1 MQVRLIFWFTKK
13 CGFPPSFPKQGVKEE
28 PAKPKEVTSAG
39 KAGWLKKSSGRF
51 LSSYKDRY
59 IQLDRT
65 VIAVYENEELT
76 TCLEKLDL
84 VNYDTCHELKSAFKK
99 KHRLVLIRSPKCAN
113 KVQDVKLQAQTPE
126 EKEAWIKAL
135 SEGINKAKNTVF
147 DEVKVDESCSLE
159 HVTLNRPKGNRGRR
173 PPTRIHMKEVANVS
187 SDGILRLDLD
197 GEVTMQ
203 NGTHGL
209 KTEGGKQMK
218 TSKPSEAMN
227 NIPEEDTDEEST
239 PQKKVIKP
247 PMPPSKD
254 NKPSETHKEDE
265 AKNEEPAAQK
275 TTPPM
280 PPSKESKPSVSD
292 DGFSVEKKVS
302 DSKVEV
308 EAESTDPSEPTPSNK
323 SVQPPTPPSKHVK
336 PNQPLTP
343 ATVTIEEKEKNKD
356 VDGEGTMVDGASNEK
371 EDLDKLEEVEAIVL
385 STKVMKPQVVMWDSP
400 IIPSK
405 EPEEEVQNT
414 KKASETTGEVAT
426 SLEPSQLNLT
436 PLSTPESVK
445 KSPGPPAPPKKK
457 PCKAPA
463 KKEDTAAKSDP
474 MVVTH
479 SAVSS
484 SETADIKLAI
494 PEPKTEPVVDVSS
507 EDLEEKSLDSG
518 QHSGEES
525 ETGDQVTPSSA
536 KLKGSSQGLDLE
548 TSEDD
553 LEPSDSK
560 AKSLE
565 EPLLETPP
573 TTSKTS
579 VLNANPTPS
588 QCANTSLDLTKPLKL
603 SSKARSASL
612 GDLLVENADKMESKG
627 KNIPADPHGSGVKD
641 LQSKVSS
648 EIRETGELLNAI
660 ATGQSGEEKKKGDT
674 SPEILLSEAMEK
686 LRKADQFLKEAT
698 NHKDLNKS
706 NRLSF

>member
-1 MQVRLIFWFTKK
+1 MED
-13 CGFPPSFPKQGVKEE
+13 GVKEE

-39 KAGWLKKSSGRF
+39 KAGWLKKYSGKF
-51 LSSYKDRY
+51 FGSYKDRY
-59 IQLDRT
+59 IHLDRT

-84 VNYDTCHELKSAFKK
+84 VNYETCHELKSIFTK
-99 KHRLVLIRSPKCAN
+99 KHRLILIRSPKYAN

-135 SEGINKAKNTVF
+135 SEGISQSKNTVF

-159 HVTLNRPKGNRGRR
+159 HVTRNRPKGDRGRR
-173 PPTRIHMKEVANVS
+173 PPTRIHMKEAANVS
-187 SDGILRLDLD
+187 SDGMFRLDLD
-197 GEVTMQ
+197 GEVTVQ

-209 KTEGGKQMK
+209 KTEGDKQ
-218 TSKPSEAMN
+218 TEPSKPSAAMN

-275 TTPPM
+275 KPPPM
-280 PPSKESKPSVSD
+280 PPSKELKPCASV
-292 DGFSVEKKVS
+292 DGAAVEKNVS

-308 EAESTDPSEPTPSNK
+308 EAESTDSSEPTPSTK
-323 SVQPPTPPSKHVK
+323 SVQPPTPPSKNMK
-336 PNQPLTP
+336 PTQPVTP
-343 ATVTIEEKEKNKD
+343 ATVTTEEKEKNKD
-356 VDGEGTMVDGASNEK
+356 ADGESTKLDGVSNEK
-371 EDLDKLEEVEAIVL
+371 EDLDNLEEVETIDP
-385 STKVMKPQVVMWDSP
+385 SKKVMKPEVVMLDSP
-400 IIPSK
+400 IMPSK
-405 EPEEEVQNT
+405 EPEQEVQDS

-457 PCKAPA
+457 PGKAPA
-463 KKEDTAAKSDP
+463 KTEDTASKSDP
-474 MVVTH
+474 MVV
-479 SAVSS
+479 AS

-494 PEPKTEPVVDVSS
+494 QEPKTEPIVDVSS

-525 ETGDQVTPSSA
+525 ETGDHVTPSSA
-536 KLKGSSQGLDLE
+536 KLKGSSQELDLE
-548 TSEDD
+548 TSEEDRK
-553 LEPSDSK
+553 PSDSK
-560 AKSLE
+560 AESLE

-573 TTSKTS
+573 TSSKTS
-579 VLNANPTPS
+579 VPNANPTPS
-588 QCANTSLDLTKPLKL
+588 QCANMSLDLTMPLKR

-612 GDLLVENADKMESKG
+612 GDLLVENADKME
-627 KNIPADPHGSGVKD
+627 KNIPVNPQGSDVKD
-641 LQSKVSS
+641 FQSKMSS
-648 EIRETGELLNAI
+648 ENKETGELPNAI
-660 ATGQSGEEKKKGDT
+660 VTGQSGEMEMKGDS
-674 SPEILLSEAMEK
+674 SPEF
-686 LRKADQFLKEAT
+686 RKSDQLLKEAT
-698 NHKDLNKS
+698 NLNNLNNR

>member
-1 MQVRLIFWFTKK
+1 MED
-13 CGFPPSFPKQGVKEE
+13 GVKEE
-28 PAKPKEVTSAG
+28 PAKPKEVTSAE
-39 KAGWLKKSSGRF
+39 KAGWLKKSTGRF

-59 IQLDRT
+59 IQLERT
-65 VIAVYENEELT
+65 VIAVYESEELT

-84 VNYDTCHELKSAFKK
+84 DNYDTCHELKSPFKK
-99 KHRLVLIRSPKCAN
+99 KHRLVLIRSPKCGN
-113 KVQDVKLQAQTPE
+113 KVQDVKLQAQTPD

-135 SEGINKAKNTVF
+135 SEGISKAKNKIF

-159 HVTLNRPKGNRGRR
+159 HVTRNRPKGNRGRR

-197 GEVTMQ
+197 GEVIMP

-209 KTEGGKQMK
+209 NPEGDKQTE
-218 TSKPSEAMN
+218 TSKPSVAMN
-227 NIPEEDTDEEST
+227 NIPEEDVDEEPT

-254 NKPSETHKEDE
+254 NKTSETHKEDE
-265 AKNEEPAAQK
+265 PKNEEPAAQK
-275 TTPPM
+275 KTMPPM
-280 PPSKESKPSVSD
+280 PPSKESKPCISV
-292 DGFSVEKKVS
+292 DGAAVEKNVS
-302 DSKVEV
+302 DSKVEA
-308 EAESTDPSEPTPSNK
+308 EAESTDSSEPTPSTK
-323 SVQPPTPPSKHVK
+323 SIQPPTPPSKNIK
-336 PNQPLTP
+336 PTQPVTP
-343 ATVTIEEKEKNKD
+343 ATVTIEEKEKNIEVD
-356 VDGEGTMVDGASNEK
+356 VDGEGTKGDGASNEI
-371 EDLDKLEEVEAIVL
+371 EDVDKLEEVETFVL

-400 IIPSK
+400 TVPSK
-405 EPEEEVQNT
+405 EPRAEQEIQNS
-414 KKASETTGEVAT
+414 KKASDTTREVAT
-426 SLEPSQLNLT
+426 SLEPPQLNLT
-436 PLSTPESVK
+436 PLSTPEFVK

-457 PCKAPA
+457 PIKAPA
-463 KKEDTAAKSDP
+463 KKEDTPAQSDP

-479 SAVSS
+479 STTSS
-484 SETADIKLAI
+484 SETVDIKLTI
-494 PEPKTEPVVDVSS
+494 PEPKTEPAGDVSS

-560 AKSLE
+560 AESLE
-565 EPLLETPP
+565 EPSIETPSTTPKTSDLNAHP
-573 TTSKTS
+573 TT
-579 VLNANPTPS
+579 S
-588 QCANTSLDLTKPLKL
+588 QCANMSLHLTMPLKL

-612 GDLLVENADKMESKG
+612 GNLLVENAEEMESNG
-627 KNIPADPHGSGVKD
+627 KKIPINPDGSDVKD

-648 EIRETGELLNAI
+648 EIKETGELLNAI
-660 ATGQSGEEKKKGDT
+660 ATAQSGETETKGDT
-674 SPEILLSEAMEK
+674 SPEILLSAAMEK

-698 NHKDLNKS
+698 NLKDLNKR
-706 NRLSF
+706 NRLSL

>member
-1 MQVRLIFWFTKK
+1 MEK
-13 CGFPPSFPKQGVKEE
+13 CLNIGKNIGKSIYR
-28 PAKPKEVTSAG
+28 AG
-39 KAGWLKKSSGRF
+39 KAGWLKKSSGKF

-59 IQLDRT
+59 IQLERT
-65 VIAVYENEELT
+65 VIAVYENEELS

-84 VNYDTCHELKSAFKK
+84 DNYHTCHELKSPFKK
-99 KHRLVLIRSPKCAN
+99 KHRLVLIRSPKCGN

-135 SEGINKAKNTVF
+135 SEGINKAKNKIF

-159 HVTLNRPKGNRGRR
+159 HVTRNRPKGNRGRR

-197 GEVTMQ
+197 GEVTIL

-209 KTEGGKQMK
+209 NTEGDKQTE

-227 NIPEEDTDEEST
+227 NIPEEDVDEEST

-265 AKNEEPAAQK
+265 PKNEEPAAQK
-275 TTPPM
+275 KMMPPM
-280 PPSKESKPSVSD
+280 PPSKESKPCI
-292 DGFSVEKKVS
+292 SVEGAAVEKNVS

-308 EAESTDPSEPTPSNK
+308 EAESTK
-323 SVQPPTPPSKHVK
+323 SVQPPTPPSKNMK
-336 PNQPLTP
+336 PTQPVTP
-343 ATVTIEEKEKNKD
+343 ATVTIEEKEKNKE
-356 VDGEGTMVDGASNEK
+356 VDGEGTKVDGASNEK
-371 EDLDKLEEVEAIVL
+371 EDLDKLEVVQTFVL

-405 EPEEEVQNT
+405 EPSAEQEVQNS
-414 KKASETTGEVAT
+414 KKASDTTGEVAT
-426 SLEPSQLNLT
+426 SLEPLQLNLT

-445 KSPGPPAPPKKK
+445 KIPGPPAPPKK
-457 PCKAPA
+457 PFKAPA
-463 KKEDTAAKSDP
+463 KKEDTPTQSDP
-474 MVVTH
+474 VVITQ
-479 SAVSS
+479 STTSS
-484 SETADIKLAI
+484 PETVDNKLTI
-494 PEPKTEPVVDVSS
+494 PEPKTEPAGDVSS

-525 ETGDQVTPSSA
+525 ETGDQVTPSST

-560 AKSLE
+560 AESLE
-565 EPLLETPP
+565 EPSLETPS

-579 VLNANPTPS
+579 VLNAHPTPS
-588 QCANTSLDLTKPLKL
+588 QCANMSLDLTTPLNL

-612 GDLLVENADKMESKG
+612 CDLLNAEKMESTEEK
-627 KNIPADPHGSGVKD
+627 IPIKSDGSDVKD

-648 EIRETGELLNAI
+648 EIKETGELLNAI
-660 ATGQSGEEKKKGDT
+660 ATAQSGETETKGDA
-674 SPEILLSEAMEK
+674 SVEILLSAAMEK

-698 NHKDLNKS
+698 NLKDLNKR
-706 NRLSF
+706 NRLSL

>member
-1 MQVRLIFWFTKK
+1 MEDV
-13 CGFPPSFPKQGVKEE
+13 VKEE
-28 PAKPKEVTSAG
+28 PAKPKEVPLAG
-39 KAGWLKKSSGRF
+39 KAGWLKKSSGKF

-59 IQLDRT
+59 VQLERT

-84 VNYDTCHELKSAFKK
+84 DNYDTCHELKSPFKK
-99 KHRLVLIRSPKCAN
+99 KHRLVLIRSPKCGN

-135 SEGINKAKNTVF
+135 GEGINKAKNKIF
-147 DEVKVDESCSLE
+147 DEVKVDDSCSLE
-159 HVTLNRPKGNRGRR
+159 HVTRNRPKGNRGRR

-197 GEVTMQ
+197 GEVIMP

-209 KTEGGKQMK
+209 NAKGDKQTE
-218 TSKPSEAMN
+218 TKPSVAMN
-227 NIPEEDTDEEST
+227 NIPEEEADEEST

-265 AKNEEPAAQK
+265 PKNDEPAAQK
-275 TTPPM
+275 KPPM
-280 PPSKESKPSVSD
+280 PPSKESKPCASV
-292 DGFSVEKKVS
+292 DGAAVEKNVL

-308 EAESTDPSEPTPSNK
+308 EAESTDSSEPTPSSK
-323 SVQPPTPPSKHVK
+323 SVQPPTPPSKNMK
-336 PNQPLTP
+336 PTQPVTP
-343 ATVTIEEKEKNKD
+343 ATVTVNNKEAD
-356 VDGEGTMVDGASNEK
+356 DEGTKVDGASNDK
-371 EDLDKLEEVEAIVL
+371 KDKLEEVETFVL
-385 STKVMKPQVVMWDSP
+385 STKVIKPQVVMWDSP

-405 EPEEEVQNT
+405 EPSPEQEVQNL
-414 KKASETTGEVAT
+414 KKASDTTGEVAT
-426 SLEPSQLNLT
+426 SLVPTQLNLT

-457 PCKAPA
+457 PTMASA
-463 KKEDTAAKSDP
+463 KKEDAPAQSDP
-474 MVVTH
+474 VVVTH
-479 SAVSS
+479 STTTSS
-484 SETADIKLAI
+484 SETVDNKLTI
-494 PEPKTEPVVDVSS
+494 SEPKTEPVGDVSS

-525 ETGDQVTPSSA
+525 ETGDQVTPSSIM
-536 KLKGSSQGLDLE
+536 LKGSSHGLDLE

-553 LEPSDSK
+553 LEPLDSK
-560 AKSLE
+560 AESLE
-565 EPLLETPP
+565 KPSLETPS

-579 VLNANPTPS
+579 VLNAHPTAS
-588 QCANTSLDLTKPLKL
+588 KCDDMSLHLTMPLKI

-612 GDLLVENADKMESKG
+612 GDLLVENAEKMESSG
-627 KNIPADPHGSGVKD
+627 KIIPIKPDGSDVKD

-648 EIRETGELLNAI
+648 EIKETGELLNALVT
-660 ATGQSGEEKKKGDT
+660 AQSGEAEMKGDA
-674 SPEILLSEAMEK
+674 SPEILLSAAMEK
-686 LRKADQFLKEAT
+686 LMKADQFLKEAT
-698 NHKDLNKS
+698 NLKDLNKK
-706 NRLSF
+706 NRLSL

>member
-1 MQVRLIFWFTKK
+1 MED
-13 CGFPPSFPKQGVKEE
+13 GVKEE

-39 KAGWLKKSSGRF
+39 KAGWLKKSSGKF

-59 IQLDRT
+59 VQLERT

-84 VNYDTCHELKSAFKK
+84 DNYHTCHELKSPFKK
-99 KHRLVLIRSPKCAN
+99 KHRLVLIRSPKCGN

-135 SEGINKAKNTVF
+135 SEGINKAKNNIF

-159 HVTLNRPKGNRGRR
+159 HVTRNRPKGNRGRR
-173 PPTRIHMKEVANVS
+173 PPTRIHMKEAANVS

-197 GEVTMQ
+197 GEVTMP

-209 KTEGGKQMK
+209 NTEGDKQTE
-218 TSKPSEAMN
+218 TSKPSVAVN
-227 NIPEEDTDEEST
+227 NIPEEDVDEEST

-254 NKPSETHKEDE
+254 NKPSETHKEYE
-265 AKNEEPAAQK
+265 PKIEEPAAQK
-275 TTPPM
+275 TMPPM
-280 PPSKESKPSVSD
+280 PPSKESKPCVSVDGAAVEKNVSD
-292 DGFSVEKKVS
+292 N
-302 DSKVEV
+302 KVEV
-308 EAESTDPSEPTPSNK
+308 EAESTDSSEPTPSTK
-323 SVQPPTPPSKHVK
+323 SVQPPTPPSKNLK
-336 PNQPLTP
+336 PTQPVAP
-343 ATVTIEEKEKNKD
+343 ATVTIEEKEKNKEA
-356 VDGEGTMVDGASNEK
+356 DGEGTKVDGASNEK
-371 EDLDKLEEVEAIVL
+371 EDLDKLEEVETIVM

-405 EPEEEVQNT
+405 EPSAEQEVQNS
-414 KKASETTGEVAT
+414 KKSSDTTGEVAT

-436 PLSTPESVK
+436 PLSTPEFIK
-445 KSPGPPAPPKKK
+445 KSPRPPAPPKKK
-457 PCKAPA
+457 PFKATA
-463 KKEDTAAKSDP
+463 KKEDTPTQSDT
-474 MVVTH
+474 MVITH
-479 SAVSS
+479 STTSS
-484 SETADIKLAI
+484 SETVDIKLTT
-494 PEPKTEPVVDVSS
+494 PEPKTESAGDVSS

-525 ETGDQVTPSSA
+525 ETGDQVTPSST

-560 AKSLE
+560 AESFE
-565 EPLLETPP
+565 EPSLETPS

-579 VLNANPTPS
+579 VLNAQPTPS
-588 QCANTSLDLTKPLKL
+588 QCANMSLHLTMPLKL
-603 SSKARSASL
+603 SSKSRSASL
-612 GDLLVENADKMESKG
+612 DNLLVENAEKMESNGRKITI
-627 KNIPADPHGSGVKD
+627 KPDGSDVKD

-648 EIRETGELLNAI
+648 EIKETGELLNTI
-660 ATGQSGEEKKKGDT
+660 ATAQSGETEMKEDA
-674 SPEILLSEAMEK
+674 SAEILLSAAMEK

-698 NHKDLNKS
+698 NLKDLNKR
-706 NRLSF
+706 NRLSL

>member
-1 MQVRLIFWFTKK
+1 MED
-13 CGFPPSFPKQGVKEE
+13 GVKEE
-28 PAKPKEVTSAG
+28 PAKPNEVTSAA
-39 KAGWLKKSSGRF
+39 KAGWLKKSSGKF

-59 IQLDRT
+59 IQLERT

-84 VNYDTCHELKSAFKK
+84 GNYDICHELKSPFKK
-99 KHRLVLIRSPKCAN
+99 KHRLVLIRSPKCGN

-135 SEGINKAKNTVF
+135 SEGINKAKNKIF

-159 HVTLNRPKGNRGRR
+159 HVTRNRPKGNRGRR

-187 SDGILRLDLD
+187 SDGMLRLDLD

-203 NGTHGL
+203 NGTHGF
-209 KTEGGKQMK
+209 KTEGDKQTE

-239 PQKKVIKP
+239 PQKKVINP

-265 AKNEEPAAQK
+265 PKNEEPAAQK
-275 TTPPM
+275 KAPPM
-280 PPSKESKPSVSD
+280 PPSKESKPCVSV
-292 DGFSVEKKVS
+292 DGAAVEKNIS

-308 EAESTDPSEPTPSNK
+308 EAESTDSSEPTPSTK
-323 SVQPPTPPSKHVK
+323 SVQPPTPPSKHIK
-336 PNQPLTP
+336 PNPVTP
-343 ATVTIEEKEKNKD
+343 ATVTIEEKEKNKEA
-356 VDGEGTMVDGASNEK
+356 DGEGTMVDGASNEK
-371 EDLDKLEEVEAIVL
+371 VDLDKLEEVETIVL
-385 STKVMKPQVVMWDSP
+385 SKKVMKPQVVMWDSP

-405 EPEEEVQNT
+405 EPSAEQEVQNS
-414 KKASETTGEVAT
+414 KKASDTTGEVAT

-445 KSPGPPAPPKKK
+445 KRPGPPAPPKKK
-457 PCKAPA
+457 PFKASA

-479 SAVSS
+479 SVVSS
-484 SETADIKLAI
+484 SETVDIKLAI
-494 PEPKTEPVVDVSS
+494 PEPNPEPIGDVSS

-525 ETGDQVTPSSA
+525 ETGDHVTPSSA

-548 TSEDD
+548 ASEDD

-560 AKSLE
+560 AESLE
-565 EPLLETPP
+565 EPLLETPS

-588 QCANTSLDLTKPLKL
+588 QCANLSLSMPLNH
-603 SSKARSASL
+603 SSKARSTSL

-627 KNIPADPHGSGVKD
+627 KNIPINPHGSDVKD

-648 EIRETGELLNAI
+648 EIKETGELLNAI
-660 ATGQSGEEKKKGDT
+660 ATGQSGETEMKGDA
-674 SPEILLSEAMEK
+674 SPEVLLSAAMEK

-698 NHKDLNKS
+698 NLKDLNKR
-706 NRLSF
+706 NRLSL